1 MDMIVS
7 FDLSVIPCSSVN
19 PDVAASI
26 YLAGFVFLYVQLVA
40 SKVILHGEAP
50 FTMYTIL
57 PSSSNHRSYSI
68 FKSYVEYKS
77 GFS

>member
-1 MDMIVS
+1 MMII
-7 FDLSVIPCSSVN
+7 FDRYVILCSSVN

-40 SKVILHGEAP
+40 SKVILHEAP

-68 FKSYVEYKS
+68 FKSYVEYKA